1 MPKAGVNGIQ
11 MYYEVHGAGFPLVM
25 IHGLSA
31 NSDWWEPRMVQELS
45 KRFTTVLLDNRGAG
59 RTDVSDRR
67 YTMKLFADDTAGLMD
82 ALGIPKAHV
91 LGISMGGRIAQ
102 ELALDYPQKV
112 EKLVLCSTSCGGEDS
127 VRPSESVMKMLTTD
141 RIASAHAAVTQDFVK
156 KNPKLVEQTRQRVLR
171 APISD
176 EAYNRQLNANL
187 ESNIY
192 GRLSQI
198 RAPTL
203 IIAGRK
209 DVLTP
214 PENSS
219 ILARAI
225 PGARLRYFE
234 NSAHALLED
243 MDEVINSVIGFLGQP
258 TS

>member
-59 RTDVSDRR
+59 RTDLSDRR

-156 KNPKLVEQTRQRVLR
+156 KNPKLVEQTRQRVLK